1 MDSVRNG
8 GPQDFV
14 PALAYRRARHYKW
27 PRREVRSLDAA
38 GRDAVDA
45 LIGMI

>member
-14 PALAYRRARHYKW
+14 PALAYRRSVAATRKTQPH
-27 PRREVRSLDAA
+27 SLDAI
-38 GRDAVDA
+38 A
-45 LIGMI
+45 LRAILARLQRPP